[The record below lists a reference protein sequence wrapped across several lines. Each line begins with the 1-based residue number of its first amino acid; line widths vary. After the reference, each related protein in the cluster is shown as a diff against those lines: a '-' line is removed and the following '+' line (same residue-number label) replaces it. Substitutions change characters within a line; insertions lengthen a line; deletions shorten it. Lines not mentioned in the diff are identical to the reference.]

1 MFDFNS
7 FMALLILACGFVLFL
22 WALLIILEDLMK

>member
-1 MFDFNS
+1 MMDFNS
-7 FMALLILACGFVLFL
+7 LMALLILACGFVLFL